1 MAGKIT
7 HSKRPNKRRGP
18 HDQDAAHEEDDSR
31 KRSKADAESN
41 ESRLPTP
48 PPSRK
53 ERKSF
58 SKGPVSIPDDDMYPP
73 RSVFDKVLGNKQ
85 HRAPKPDESSIRDNR
100 ENYVEIMKNGKTSQQ
115 QNGWARN
122 GSLPTP
128 PAEAQRKA
136 HQQARRDENLARY
149 KRAANEV
156 EPRVFETSLSKP
168 PTQTSQLFERII
180 KNEQPKEPY
189 QPKAYKAEC
198 IAAPRRTIAGER
210 LSRRSEQAQI
220 FMANQANSPLLQLP
234 EDVRNLIYKHVL
246 GGRTINIS
254 YENYRTTYDPTKPK
268 RAQDVVPVFKYRC
281 TVFDGKRN
289 PYTAVAAQPWL
300 KPPTTFTLLNGVCRQ
315 MYEETATLPYQ
326 LNLIAFDSHNIM
338 FNFLLLEKRLRLE
351 QLDALTE
358 FMLPETLPGS
368 NTLACLRNVE
378 RVFLGVA
385 QEGRVR
391 GAYRVVR
398 TEGEEPRLT
407 KITK

>member
-7 HSKRPNKRRGP
+7 YSKRPNKRRVP
-18 HDQDAAHEEDDSR
+18 HDQDAAREEDDSR

-100 ENYVEIMKNGKTSQQ
+100 ENYVETMKGGKTSQQ

-149 KRAANEV
+149 KRVANEG
-156 EPRVFETSLSKP
+156 ESRVFEASLSKP

-180 KNEQPKEPY
+180 KNKQPKEPY

-210 LSRRSEQAQI
+210 LSKRSEQAQ
-220 FMANQANSPLLQLP
+220 M
-234 EDVRNLIYKHVL
+234 
-246 GGRTINIS
+246 
-254 YENYRTTYDPTKPK
+254 
-268 RAQDVVPVFKYRC
+268 
-281 TVFDGKRN
+281 
-289 PYTAVAAQPWL
+289 
-300 KPPTTFTLLNGVCRQ
+300 
-315 MYEETATLPYQ
+315 
-326 LNLIAFDSHNIM
+326 
-338 FNFLLLEKRLRLE
+338 
-351 QLDALTE
+351 
-358 FMLPETLPGS
+358 
-368 NTLACLRNVE
+368 
-378 RVFLGVA
+378 
-385 QEGRVR
+385 
-391 GAYRVVR
+391 
-398 TEGEEPRLT
+398 
-407 KITK
+407 